1 MTIVRWV
8 SGVGLLAIAAV
19 VGAASPAGQ
28 SAPPVPFPDG
38 YRSWHV
44 VKWMTV
50 GPDHRT
56 FARRGGMHHYYANP
70 KAIEGY
76 RTGVF
81 PNGSV
86 IVVEAVWT
94 KDGEG
99 DAKGLVLEGTRRFLE
114 VMVKDDRLYG
124 ETSGWGFE
132 RYEAEETSGRLTMT
146 ERSQCHQCHSKRQD
160 RDLVFTS
167 LKP

>member
-1 MTIVRWV
+1 MTIVRSV
-8 SGVGLLAIAAV
+8 SAVALLAIVAV
-19 VGAASPAGQ
+19 AGTAFPAGQ
-28 SAPPVPFPDG
+28 TPPPVPFPDG
-38 YRSWHV
+38 YRSWQV
-44 VKWMTV
+44 VKSILV

-76 RTGVF
+76 KAGKF

-86 IVVEAVWT
+86 IVVEALWT
-94 KDGEG
+94 KEGEG
-99 DAKGLVLEGTRRFLE
+99 DAKGLVLEGNRRFLE
-114 VMVKDDRLYG
+114 IMVKDDRLYA

-132 RYEAEETSGRLTMT
+132 RFEAEEISGRLTMT
-146 ERSQCHQCHSKRQD
+146 ERSQCHQCHSKRND

-167 LKP
+167 LRP